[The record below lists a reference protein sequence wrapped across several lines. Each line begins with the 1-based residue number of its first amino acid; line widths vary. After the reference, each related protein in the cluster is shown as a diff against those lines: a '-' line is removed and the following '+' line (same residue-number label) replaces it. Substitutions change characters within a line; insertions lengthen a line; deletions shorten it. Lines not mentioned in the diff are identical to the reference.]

1 MADRLRVAHRSDI
14 HLSGG
19 TDDRARVAFAHA
31 RAAMRRRDPD
41 LMLLAGDLFDANSVP
56 DDAVAREMERLARSA
71 TCAVVG
77 LPFGQP
83 SRLAIHPGH

>member
-1 MADRLRVAHRSDI
+1 MADRLRVAHCSDI

-19 TDDRARVAFAHA
+19 PD
-31 RAAMRRRDPD
+31 DPD
-41 LMLLAGDLFDANSVP
+41 LMLPAGDLFDANSVP

>member
-14 HLSGG
+14 HLCDG

-31 RAAMRRRDPD
+31 RAAMRRHDPGV
-41 LMLLAGDLFDANSVP
+41 MPAAGGLLDARSVP
-56 DDAVAREMERLARSA
+56 GDAVA
-71 TCAVVG
+71 G

-83 SRLAIHPGH
+83 SRLATHPGH

>member
-19 TDDRARVAFAHA
+19 TDDRARVAFARA
-31 RAAMRRRDPD
+31 LAAMRRHDPGVMPD
-41 LMLLAGDLFDANSVP
+41 AGGLLDSRSVP
-56 DDAVAREMERLARSA
+56 GDAVA
-71 TCAVVG
+71 G

-83 SRLAIHPGH
+83 SRLATHPGH